1 MSRMRSLFEG
11 CYEAQRAAALSG
23 VPQSTLYDWA
33 RKSVV
38 LPSVSQE
45 KPKLWS
51 YADLMALRIVYWLR
65 HPKVD
70 ADIPASPMSRV
81 RSALESLDADGV
93 DLWSPGPDGHYTPL
107 RVDRSGQVF
116 ISDSAGPRDHAGQ
129 GVLIQVLDLLGPF
142 DTGDAWGPDLRRPMP
157 HLRIV
162 PGKVSGEPHL
172 EHSRLTTLAVAA
184 LDRRGF
190 TVTDIAKLYPGENVE
205 ALREAIDLEHR
216 LAA

>member
-1 MSRMRSLFEG
+1 MRSLFEG
-11 CYEAQRAAALSG
+11 CYEAHRAAALSG

-45 KPKLWS
+45 RPKLWS

-70 ADIPASPMSRV
+70 ADIPASPMSQV

-93 DLWSPGPDGHYTPL
+93 DLWNPGPDGHYTPL
-107 RVDRSGQVF
+107 RIDRSGQVF
-116 ISDSAGPRDHAGQ
+116 ISDPTGPRDHAGQ
-129 GVLIQVLDLLGPF
+129 SVLPHVLDLLGPF
-142 DTGDAWGPDLRRPMP
+142 DTGDAWGPDLRQPMP

-190 TVTDIAKLYPGENVE
+190 TITDIANLYPEENVE